1 MAKKKTPKTYVYIVH
16 TDDRKGITDDEA
28 FIDGV
33 YKSKASATDALMD
46 EVESNIGEIYCEFAY
61 IEPDKETSW
70 GDWDDLPETAKDKTE
85 DDEYSKEEILAL
97 IRKHGYLYIED
108 EDGESYEVSI
118 SKFEVEE

>member
-33 YKSKASATDALMD
+33 YKSKASATAALMD

-61 IEPDKETSW
+61 IESNKEYNW